1 MGIALADAAID
12 YGASVDLVLGP
23 VNIIPQKSSVKVTNV
38 TTAETMATECI
49 ARFDKCDIAILAA
62 AVADFTPIR
71 VYEEKIK
78 NKDSELLLELKPT
91 RDIAMTLGMQKRSS
105 QILVGFALETDNE
118 LENAIEKLR
127 KKNLDIIVLNSLK
140 EEGAGFGH
148 NTNKITLIDRDN
160 NIDKFELKSK
170 EAAAMDIGS
179 IMAARFKFF
188 LIAFLILL
196 PGIIDAQELNCNI
209 QISAQR
215 IQGSN
220 RQIFESMQRDL
231 YDFMNN
237 TVWTN
242 HVFSYAERIDCN
254 ILINL
259 SDQLSADE
267 FKGTI
272 QIQLSRPVFN
282 TTYKSTMLNF
292 IDNNFQFRYVEFQPL
307 EFDPSTYRS
316 SLVSVLA
323 YYTYMILGFDYDS
336 FSPLGGTEFFQMAEK
351 IVTTAQNAPEPGWK
365 PYDGSRNRNRYW
377 LVKNVL
383 DKEYEGVRLFIYDYN
398 INGLDKMESKIA
410 EARTSMVESL
420 KLIQE
425 VYRKKPD
432 PFMYLVQVIMDAKS
446 DELINI
452 FTEAFPEEKSR
463 VVQILTEIDPANKAK
478 YEKINSA
485 NAQ

>member
-1 MGIALADAAID
+1 M
-12 YGASVDLVLGP
+12 
-23 VNIIPQKSSVKVTNV
+23 
-38 TTAETMATECI
+38 
-49 ARFDKCDIAILAA
+49 
-62 AVADFTPIR
+62 
-71 VYEEKIK
+71 
-78 NKDSELLLELKPT
+78 KPT
-91 RDIAMTLGMQKRSS
+91 YLKYYLVIFLIILP
-105 QILVGFALETDNE
+105 ILVN
-118 LENAIEKLR
+118 
-127 KKNLDIIVLNSLK
+127 
-140 EEGAGFGH
+140 
-148 NTNKITLIDRDN
+148 
-160 NIDKFELKSK
+160 
-170 EAAAMDIGS
+170 
-179 IMAARFKFF
+179 
-188 LIAFLILL
+188 
-196 PGIIDAQELNCNI
+196 AQELNCNI

-220 RQIFESMQRDL
+220 RQVFESMQKDL
-231 YDFMNN
+231 YEFMNN

-259 SDQLSADE
+259 TDQLSADE

-282 TTYKSTMLNF
+282 TTYKSTILNF
-292 IDNNFQFRYVEFQPL
+292 IDNSFQFRYVEFQPL

-323 YYTYMILGFDYDS
+323 YYTYMILGFDYDT

-351 IVTTAQNAPEPGWK
+351 IVTSAQNAPEPGWK

-377 LVKNVL
+377 LVKNAL
-383 DKEYEGVRLFIYDYN
+383 DKEYEGVRQFNYEYN
-398 INGLDKMESKIA
+398 MNGLDRMESKIS

-420 KLIQE
+420 KLIQD
-425 VYRKKPD
+425 VFRRKPD
-432 PFMYLVQVIMDAKS
+432 PFMYIVQVVMEAKS

-485 NAQ
+485 NVP

>member
-1 MGIALADAAID
+1 M
-12 YGASVDLVLGP
+12 V
-23 VNIIPQKSSVKVTNV
+23 
-38 TTAETMATECI
+38 
-49 ARFDKCDIAILAA
+49 
-62 AVADFTPIR
+62 
-71 VYEEKIK
+71 
-78 NKDSELLLELKPT
+78 
-91 RDIAMTLGMQKRSS
+91 
-105 QILVGFALETDNE
+105 
-118 LENAIEKLR
+118 
-127 KKNLDIIVLNSLK
+127 
-140 EEGAGFGH
+140 
-148 NTNKITLIDRDN
+148 
-160 NIDKFELKSK
+160 
-170 EAAAMDIGS
+170 
-179 IMAARFKFF
+179 RFKYY
-188 LIAFLILL
+188 LISFLILF
-196 PGIIDAQELNCNI
+196 PGIIKAQELNCNI

-220 RQIFESMQRDL
+220 RQVFESMQRDL
-231 YDFMNN
+231 YQFMNN

-242 HVFSYAERIDCN
+242 HVFNYAERIDCN

-282 TTYKSTMLNF
+282 TTYKTTMLNF
-292 IDNNFQFRYVEFQPL
+292 IDNSFQFRYVEFQPL

-323 YYTYMILGFDYDS
+323 YYTYMILGFDYDT
-336 FSPLGGTEFFQMAEK
+336 FGPLGGTEFYQMAEK

-383 DKEYEGVRLFIYDYN
+383 DKEYEGARQFLYDYN
-398 INGLDKMESKIA
+398 MNGLDKMESKIA

-420 KLIQE
+420 KLIQD

-446 DELINI
+446 DELINV
-452 FTEAFPEEKSR
+452 FSGAFPEEKSR

-485 NAQ
+485 NVP